1 VQRTFWQRIAPA
13 LTLLVLAPLMAELLP
28 GATRFSAIFVFP
40 VEMAVW
46 GGGAVLIRALV
57 RRRRLGWWGLA
68 WLGLALALAEECLI
82 QQTSLAPLVIQLKHE
97 TWARAYGVNYVYL
110 AWALVYET
118 VWVTM
123 LPVLLAERIFPDRR
137 HESWLSRA
145 GAILLLILFL
155 LGSFLAWFSWTQIA
169 RVQVFHLPPYTP
181 PVAAVIVS
189 LLAIAAAIGTGLRP
203 PRSGPVGRAPPAP
216 WLVGL
221 LAAVWAILW
230 YGLCVLAFGIAPHVP
245 PAAAIVGAVAL
256 TAGVIALLPHWAA
269 GAGWRRAHDYAL
281 ILGALIGSMAV
292 SFVGFIGSAD
302 GDLWFKIAADL
313 LALVLLLLAR
323 RRLSGA
329 PIEP

>member
-1 VQRTFWQRIAPA
+1 
-13 LTLLVLAPLMAELLP
+13 M
-28 GATRFSAIFVFP
+28 
-40 VEMAVW
+40 
-46 GGGAVLIRALV
+46 
-57 RRRRLGWWGLA
+57 
-68 WLGLALALAEECLI
+68 
-82 QQTSLAPLVIQLKHE
+82 IQLKHE

-145 GAILLLILFL
+145 GAIILLTLFL

-169 RVQVFHLPPYTP
+169 RVQVFHLPLYTP
-181 PVAAVIVS
+181 PAPAMIVS

-230 YGLCVLAFGIAPHVP
+230 
-245 PAAAIVGAVAL
+245 
-256 TAGVIALLPHWAA
+256 
-269 GAGWRRAHDYAL
+269 
-281 ILGALIGSMAV
+281 
-292 SFVGFIGSAD
+292 
-302 GDLWFKIAADL
+302 
-313 LALVLLLLAR
+313 
-323 RRLSGA
+323 
-329 PIEP
+329 